1 MLLTDSAGDTQVV
14 KTGMGSSAALT
25 TSLVGGLLGW
35 FKVIELDAKSDKYAE
50 DRRVLHN
57 LAQLAHAVAQGKI
70 GSGFDVAAAV
80 YGTQTYKRFS
90 PEVQLHHTITSQH
103 ITSQHITSHPCSVH
117 TIINRPHHTTP

>member
-1 MLLTDSAGDTQVV
+1 MIDEEGSTIVI

-35 FKVIELDAKSDKYAE
+35 FKVIQLDATSDNVRFAE
-50 DRRVLHN
+50 DRRILHN

-80 YGTQTYKRFS
+80 YGSQTYKRFS
-90 PEVQLHHTITSQH
+90 PEVILSITQLISQSL
-103 ITSQHITSHPCSVH
+103 SQLVGESVGQSASESVSKFVS
-117 TIINRPHHTTP
+117 